1 MMKEEDPLW
10 NVKDSFIWGTN
21 EHMQRK
27 VEKGKLFPVYLEN
40 Y

>member
-10 NVKDSFIWGTN
+10 NWKVSFIWDIN

-27 VEKGKLFPVYLEN
+27 VEKGKLFPVYLAN